1 MYFLQFK
8 LLKPLTEINN
18 ISITQFNS
26 ISFTENQSCLGRWI
40 FINCYLWNSKIL
52 TSINKNNYIIMNVL
66 LSKFT
71 TKHNTAPFSQ
81 IKIEDYFPAF
91 QEGIALA
98 KTEIDAIV
106 NNPEAPTF
114 ENTVV
119 AMDFA
124 GDILDRLSSVFFNLN
139 SAETSDEM
147 QKIAQEV
154 SPLLSEFGND
164 ITLNAALFAKIKTV
178 YEQKENLNLTP
189 EQTTLL
195 DKKYKSFSRNGANL
209 PEDKKDQLREIDK
222 ELSKLSLQ
230 FGENV
235 LAETNAFELHLTDEK
250 DLAGLPEGTIEA
262 ARLLAKE
269 KEKEGWIFTLDH
281 PSYVPFLTYADNRE
295 LRKKM
300 AIAFGA
306 RSFQNNEFD
315 NQENVLKIAKL
326 RFERANLLGYKT
338 HAHFVLEE
346 RMAQSP
352 EKVFTFLNDLLAKAK
367 PAAQKEF
374 AELAAFAK
382 ELDGI
387 EQLEKWDGAYY
398 SEKLKQQLFNLDDE
412 KLKPYFQLEKV
423 LDGAFTVAKKLYGLT
438 FTEVF
443 DIDKYHEE
451 VTTYEVTDAENNLV
465 SIFYADFFPRKGK
478 RNGAWMTS
486 FKSQSKKDGV
496 NERPHISNVCNFTKP
511 TETKPSL
518 LTFNEVT
525 TLFHEFGH
533 GLHGMLANTTY
544 PSLSGTSVFWDFV
557 ELPSQIME
565 NWCYEPEALAL
576 FANHYETGEI
586 IPIEYVQKI
595 KESASFQ
602 EGMATLRQLSF
613 GLLDMAWH
621 GQDPTSITDL
631 KTFETE
637 QFANTQLYPDVKEN
651 AMSTAFSHIFQG
663 GYSSGYY
670 SYKWAEV
677 LDADAFE
684 YFQESG
690 IFNVEVATK
699 FKENVLSKGGTEHPM
714 ILYKRFRGQE
724 PKPEAL
730 LKRAGLL

>member
-1 MYFLQFK
+1 MNILLQKFDTK
-8 LLKPLTEINN
+8 LD
-18 ISITQFNS
+18 
-26 ISFTENQSCLGRWI
+26 
-40 FINCYLWNSKIL
+40 
-52 TSINKNNYIIMNVL
+52 
-66 LSKFT
+66 
-71 TKHNTAPFSQ
+71 TAPFSK
-81 IKIEDYFPAF
+81 IKNEDYLPAF
-91 QEGIALA
+91 QEAISLA
-98 KTEIDAIV
+98 KAEIDTIV
-106 NNPEAPTF
+106 NNTENPTF
-114 ENTVV
+114 ENTIEPLS
-119 AMDFA
+119 FS
-124 GDILDRLSSVFFNLN
+124 GDTLDRISNIFFNLN

-147 QKIAQEV
+147 QKIAQDV

-164 ITLNAALFAKIKTV
+164 VRLNADLFAKVKTV
-178 YEQKENLNLTP
+178 YDQRATLNLNP

-195 DKKYKSFSRNGANL
+195 DKQYKSFSRNGANL
-209 PEDKKDQLREIDK
+209 AEEKKNQLREIDK

-230 FGENV
+230 FGENA

-262 ARLLAKE
+262 ARSLAKAQDR
-269 KEKEGWIFTLDH
+269 EGWIFTLDH
-281 PSYVPFLTYADNRE
+281 PSYLPFVTYSDNRE

-306 RSFQNNEFD
+306 RCFQNNELD
-315 NQENVLKIAKL
+315 NQEIVLKIAKL

-346 RMAQSP
+346 RMAESP
-352 EKVFTFLNDLLAKAK
+352 EKVKSFLNDLLAKAK

-374 AELAAFAK
+374 EQLSAFAK

-423 LDGAFTVAKKLYGLT
+423 LNGAFTIAGKLYGLT

-451 VTTYEVTDAENNLV
+451 VTTYEVKDQNNDLV
-465 SIFYADFFPRKGK
+465 AVFYADFFPRKGK

-486 FKSQSKKDGV
+486 FKSQYVKDGK
-496 NERPHISNVCNFTKP
+496 NERPQISNVCNFTKP

-544 PSLSGTSVFWDFV
+544 PNLSGTSVYWDFV

-576 FANHYETGEI
+576 FAHHYETGEV
-586 IPIEYVQKI
+586 IPQEYVEKI

-602 EGMATLRQLSF
+602 EGMATMRQLSF
-613 GLLDMAWH
+613 GLLDMGWH
-621 GQDPTSITDL
+621 GQDPTNITNV

-637 QFANTQLYPDVKEN
+637 QFASTQLYPDVKEN

-684 YFQESG
+684 YFQEKG
-690 IFNVEVATK
+690 IFNKEIAEK

-714 ILYKRFRGQE
+714 VLYKRFRGQE
-724 PKPEAL
+724 PKPDAL

>member
-1 MYFLQFK
+1 MNILLQ
-8 LLKPLTEINN
+8 
-18 ISITQFNS
+18 
-26 ISFTENQSCLGRWI
+26 
-40 FINCYLWNSKIL
+40 
-52 TSINKNNYIIMNVL
+52 
-66 LSKFT
+66 KFDT
-71 TKHNTAPFSQ
+71 RLDTAPFSK
-81 IKIEDYFPAF
+81 IKNEDYLPAF
-91 QEGIALA
+91 QEAILLA
-98 KTEIDAIV
+98 KTEIDEIV
-106 NNPEAPTF
+106 KNAKNPTF
-114 ENTVV
+114 ENTIETLS
-119 AMDFA
+119 FS
-124 GDILDRLSSVFFNLN
+124 GDTLDRISSIFFNLN

-164 ITLNAALFAKIKTV
+164 VRLNAALFAKVKTV
-178 YEQKENLNLTP
+178 YDQRASLNLNP

-195 DKKYKSFSRNGANL
+195 DKQYKSFSRNGANL
-209 PEDKKDQLREIDK
+209 PEDKKNQLREIDK

-250 DLAGLPEGTIEA
+250 NLAGLPEGTIEA
-262 ARLLAKE
+262 ARSLAKAQ
-269 KEKEGWIFTLDH
+269 EKEGWIFTLDH
-281 PSYVPFLTYADNRE
+281 PSYIPFVTYADNRE

-306 RSFQNNEFD
+306 RCFQNNEFD
-315 NQENVLKIAKL
+315 NQEIVLKIAQL

-346 RMAQSP
+346 RMAESP
-352 EKVFTFLNDLLAKAK
+352 EKVLSFSNDLLAKAK

-374 AELAAFAK
+374 DQLSAFAK
-382 ELDGI
+382 DLDGI

-423 LDGAFTVAKKLYGLT
+423 LNGAFTIAGKLFGLT
-438 FTEVF
+438 FTEIF

-451 VTTYEVTDAENNLV
+451 VMTYEVTDKNNELV
-465 SIFYADFFPRKGK
+465 AVFYADFFPRKGK

-486 FKSQSKKDGV
+486 FKSQYIKDGI

-544 PSLSGTSVFWDFV
+544 PNLSGTSVYWDFV

-576 FANHYETGEI
+576 FAHHYETGEV
-586 IPIEYVQKI
+586 IPQEYVQKI

-602 EGMATLRQLSF
+602 EGLATMRQLSF

-621 GQDPTSITDL
+621 GQDPTNITDI

-637 QFANTQLYPDVKEN
+637 QFASTQLYPEVAEN

-677 LDADAFE
+677 LDADAFA
-684 YFQESG
+684 YFLEEG
-690 IFNVEVATK
+690 IFNTDVAEK
-699 FKENVLSKGGTEHPM
+699 FKEHVLSKGGTEHPM

-724 PKPEAL
+724 PKPDAL

>member
-1 MYFLQFK
+1 M
-8 LLKPLTEINN
+8 
-18 ISITQFNS
+18 S
-26 ISFTENQSCLGRWI
+26 
-40 FINCYLWNSKIL
+40 
-52 TSINKNNYIIMNVL
+52 L
-66 LSKFT
+66 LSGLKNKTMSVLTHHFN
-71 TKHNTAPFSQ
+71 TKYNTAPFSK
-81 IKIEDYFPAF
+81 IKNEDFLPAF
-91 QEGIALA
+91 QKGIELA
-98 KTEIDAIV
+98 KAEIDAIIR
-106 NNPEAPTF
+106 NPIKPTF
-114 ENTVV
+114 ENTIE
-119 AMDFA
+119 ALAFSGA
-124 GDILDRLSSVFFNLN
+124 ILDRISSIFFNLN

-164 ITLNAALFAKIKTV
+164 IRLNPDLFARVKAV
-178 YEQKENLNLTP
+178 YEQKEHLNLNA

-209 PEDKKDQLREIDK
+209 PEDKKSQLREIDK

-235 LAETNAFELHLTDEK
+235 LAETHAFELHITDEN
-250 DLAGLPEGTIEA
+250 DLAGLPEGTREA
-262 ARLLAKE
+262 ARSLAKSQ
-269 KEKEGWIFTLDH
+269 EKEGWIFTLDH
-281 PSYVPFLTYADNRE
+281 PSYIPFVTYADNRE

-306 RSFQNNEFD
+306 RAFQNNEFD
-315 NQENVLKIAKL
+315 NQEIVLKIAKL
-326 RFERANLLGYKT
+326 RFDRAQVLGYKT
-338 HAHFVLEE
+338 HSHFVLEE
-346 RMAQSP
+346 RMAETP
-352 EKVFTFLNDLLAKAK
+352 EKVISFSNDLLAKAK
-367 PAAQKEF
+367 PAAEKEF
-374 AELAAFAK
+374 AQLAAFAK

-398 SEKLKQQLFNLDDE
+398 SEKLKQQLFSLDDE
-412 KLKPYFQLEKV
+412 ILKPYFQLEKV
-423 LDGAFTVAKKLYGLT
+423 LDGAFTIAQKLYGIT
-438 FTEVF
+438 FEEIF
-443 DIDKYHEE
+443 EIDKYHQD
-451 VTTYEVTDAENNLV
+451 VKTYEVKDEDDQLV
-465 SIFYADFFPRKGK
+465 AVFYADFFPRKGK

-486 FKSQSKKDGV
+486 FKSQYIKKGI

-533 GLHGMLANTTY
+533 ALHGMLANTTY
-544 PSLSGTSVFWDFV
+544 PSLSGTSVYWDFV

-576 FANHYETGEI
+576 FAYHYETGEM
-586 IPIEYVQKI
+586 IPMELVHKI

-602 EGMATLRQLSF
+602 EGMATMRQLSF
-613 GLLDMAWH
+613 GLLDMGWH
-621 GQDPTSITDL
+621 GQDPTNIKNI

-637 QFANTQLYPDVKEN
+637 QFAATQLYPDVKEN

-684 YFQESG
+684 YFQEKG
-690 IFNVEVATK
+690 IFNKEVATK
-699 FKENVLSKGGTEHPM
+699 FKENILSKGGTEHPM

-730 LKRAGLL
+730 LRRAGLL

>member
-1 MYFLQFK
+1 M
-8 LLKPLTEINN
+8 
-18 ISITQFNS
+18 S
-26 ISFTENQSCLGRWI
+26 
-40 FINCYLWNSKIL
+40 IL
-52 TSINKNNYIIMNVL
+52 THHFN
-66 LSKFT
+66 
-71 TKHNTAPFSQ
+71 TKYDTAPFSQ
-81 IKIEDYFPAF
+81 IKNEDYLPAF
-91 QEGIALA
+91 QKGIALA
-98 KTEIDAIV
+98 KAEIDAIV
-106 NNPEAPTF
+106 NNSEKPTF
-114 ENTVV
+114 ENTIETL
-119 AMDFA
+119 AFS
-124 GDILDRLSSVFFNLN
+124 GNTLDRISSIFFNMN

-164 ITLNAALFAKIKTV
+164 VRLNAALFAKVKAV
-178 YEQKENLNLTP
+178 YEQKEALNLNP

-209 PEDKKDQLREIDK
+209 SDDKKTILREIDK

-235 LAETNAFELHLTDEK
+235 LAETQAFQLHLTDEK

-262 ARLLAKE
+262 AHALAKSL
-269 KEKEGWIFTLDH
+269 EKEGWIFTLDH
-281 PSYVPFLTYADNRE
+281 PSYIPFVTYSDNRE

-306 RSFQNNEFD
+306 RAFKNNEFD
-315 NQENVLKIAKL
+315 NQEIVLKIAKL
-326 RFERANLLGYKT
+326 RFDRAQVLGYAT
-338 HAHFVLEE
+338 HAHYVLEE
-346 RMAQSP
+346 RMAQTP
-352 EKVFTFLNDLLAKAK
+352 EQVISFLNDLLAKAK
-367 PAAQKEF
+367 PSAQKEF
-374 AELAAFAK
+374 AELTAFAQK
-382 ELDGI
+382 LDGI
-387 EQLEKWDGAYY
+387 DQIEKWDGAYY

-412 KLKPYFQLEKV
+412 ILKPYFQLEKV
-423 LDGAFTVAKKLYGLT
+423 LDGAFTIAQKLYGIT
-438 FTEVF
+438 FKEIF

-451 VTTYEVTDAENNLV
+451 VKTYEVKDEDNQLV
-465 SIFYADFFPRKGK
+465 AIFYADFFPRKGK

-486 FKSQSKKDGV
+486 FKSQYILDNI

-544 PSLSGTSVFWDFV
+544 PSLSGTSVYWDFV

-565 NWCYEPEALAL
+565 NWCYEAKALAL
-576 FANHYETGEI
+576 FAYHYQTNEM
-586 IPIEYVQKI
+586 IPMKLVQKI

-602 EGMATLRQLSF
+602 EGMATMRQLSF
-613 GLLDMAWH
+613 GLLDMGWH
-621 GQDPTSITDL
+621 GQDPSNIKDI

-637 QFANTQLYPDVKEN
+637 QFSATQLYPEVKEN
-651 AMSTAFSHIFQG
+651 AISTAFSHIFQG

-677 LDADAFE
+677 LDADAFA
-684 YFQESG
+684 YFQEKG

-699 FKENVLSKGGTEHPM
+699 FKDNVLSKGGTEHPM
-714 ILYKRFRGQE
+714 VLYKRFRGQE
-724 PKPEAL
+724 PKPDAL
-730 LKRAGLL
+730 LRRAGLAP

>member
-1 MYFLQFK
+1 M
-8 LLKPLTEINN
+8 
-18 ISITQFNS
+18 S
-26 ISFTENQSCLGRWI
+26 
-40 FINCYLWNSKIL
+40 
-52 TSINKNNYIIMNVL
+52 VL
-66 LSKFT
+66 LSKFI

-81 IKIEDYFPAF
+81 IKIEDYVPAF
-91 QEGIALA
+91 NEGIALA
-98 KTEIDAIV
+98 KAEIDAIV
-106 NNPEAPTF
+106 NNPDAPTF
-114 ENTVV
+114 ENTIV
-119 AMDFA
+119 AMDFS
-124 GDILDRLSSVFFNLN
+124 GDILDRLSSIFFNLN
-139 SAETSDEM
+139 SAETNDEM

-164 ITLNAALFAKIKTV
+164 IRLNADLFAKVKAV
-178 YEQKENLNLTP
+178 YEQKESLGLNP

-209 PEDKKDQLREIDK
+209 PEDKKNQLREIDK

-235 LAETNAFELHLTDEK
+235 LAETNNFELHLTDEK
-250 DLAGLPEGTIEA
+250 DLSGLPEGTIEA
-262 ARLLAKE
+262 ARLLAKNQ
-269 KEKEGWIFTLDH
+269 EKEGWIFTLDH

-306 RSFQNNEFD
+306 KAFQNNEFD

-346 RMAQSP
+346 RMAESP
-352 EKVFTFLNDLLAKAK
+352 EKVFSFLNDLLAKAK

-374 AELAAFAK
+374 AELTAFAK

-387 EQLEKWDGAYY
+387 EQLEKWDSAYY

-451 VTTYEVTDAENNLV
+451 VTTYEVRDAENNLV

-486 FKSQSKKDGV
+486 FKSQYVKDGV

-533 GLHGMLANTTY
+533 GLHGMLADTVY
-544 PSLSGTSVFWDFV
+544 PSLSGTSVYWDFV

-602 EGMATLRQLSF
+602 EGLATLRQLSF

-621 GQDPTSITDL
+621 GQDPTNITDL
-631 KTFETE
+631 KAFETE

-684 YFQESG
+684 FFQEKG
-690 IFNVEVATK
+690 IFNEEVAKK
-699 FKENVLSKGGTEHPM
+699 FKDNVLSKGGTEHPM
-714 ILYKRFRGQE
+714 TLYKRFRGQE